1 MRRFSFTFLFCAGLC
16 AAAGAKCYAAEV
28 IHIPDKADIVV
39 NEDSSV
45 EVYEYDSVSSNDVPL
60 PDLPDSGSSD
70 PLTAEGLLSILE
82 HFSAAD
88 ESDPL
93 PAEDNES
100 NIVEESVSENDL
112 DYDVI
117 YYDHIDD
124 DGNLV
129 TSKYTQYS
137 EDSTLYIDKEDFYGG
152 LAALSSYQT
161 YYGLISSQYIDMF
174 RGLASKLR
182 INEHYVCA
190 RVSQYSYIFAH
201 GDLRLSGKQFS
212 GNNITV
218 VTYHTDN
225 NGYFSSAVDSTFTLN
240 AQNYIVYSDLG
251 KDFPSLLQNHDIYS
265 RALFFLSGIVV
276 IGYFINSFFGKGV
289 VTNALRKS
297 KKREVY

>member
-1 MRRFSFTFLFCAGLC
+1 MRYFFTFLLTAGIC
-16 AAAGAKCYAAEV
+16 VAARGECYAAEV
-28 IHIPDKADIVV
+28 IHVPDQADIVI
-39 NEDSSV
+39 NEDNSV
-45 EVYEYDSVSSNDVPL
+45 DVYQYDSVSNNDIF
-60 PDLPDSGSSD
+60 DDDHDTADS
-70 PLTAEGLLSILE
+70 LTAEGLLSILE
-82 HFSAAD
+82 HFSVAD
-88 ESDPL
+88 EPDLL
-93 PAEDNES
+93 PAEENES
-100 NIVEESVSENDL
+100 NIVQESVSENDL

-117 YYDHIDD
+117 YYDHIDS

-129 TSKYTQYS
+129 TSKYTQYQ
-137 EDSTLYIDKEDFYGG
+137 EDSTLYIDKQDFQGG
-152 LAALSSYQT
+152 LSSFSSYQT

-190 RVSQYSYIFAH
+190 RVSQYGYIFAH
-201 GDLRLSGKQFS
+201 GDLRLFGKQFS

-225 NGYFSSAVDSTFTLN
+225 NGYFSSAVESTFTLN

-265 RALFFLSGIVV
+265 RALFFLSGVV
-276 IGYFINSFFGKGV
+276 VVGYFINSFFGKGV